1 MIPEKIM
8 TKKKKTVF
16 VTFSSK
22 YLKTQT
28 SPTYQDFVS
37 VVKKTGFN
45 ILHEWYAKE
54 DGRTPEMIHSEAVE
68 AIREADCLIAEA
80 SIDSIGVGQ
89 QITYA
94 LQKKKPV
101 ILCMKKSRAQ
111 KNNLTFL
118 KGTKSK
124 KIQFAYYADLADL
137 AEQLEQIF
145 NEVEQPTSEKF
156 NFIATS
162 KLKAIISEESQKQQ
176 ISQSELLRNIVE
188 EWVEKNQLT

>member
-1 MIPEKIM
+1 MA
-8 TKKKKTVF
+8 KKKKTVF

-28 SPTYQDFVS
+28 NPSYQGFVS
-37 VVKKTGFN
+37 VIKNTGYT
-45 ILHEWYAKE
+45 ILHEWFNKE
-54 DGRTPEMIHSEAVE
+54 DGRSAERVHSEALE
-68 AIREADCLIAEA
+68 AIRKADYLIAEA

-101 ILCMKKSRAQ
+101 ILCIKKSRAQ

-118 KGTKSK
+118 KGTKSG
-124 KIQFAYYADLADL
+124 KIEFIYYKSLDDL

-145 NEVEQPTSEKF
+145 NETEKPTLEKF

-162 KLKAIISEESQKQQ
+162 KLKSIIAEESRKRQ

-188 EWVEKNQLT
+188 EWAKHNNND

>member
-1 MIPEKIM
+1 MA
-8 TKKKKTVF
+8 KKKKTAF

-28 SPTYQDFVS
+28 SPSYQDFIS
-37 VVKKTGFN
+37 VIKSTGFT
-45 ILHEWYAKE
+45 ILHEWFNKE
-54 DGRTPEMIHSEAVE
+54 DGRSAETVHSEALE
-68 AIREADCLIAEA
+68 AIRKADYLIAET

-101 ILCMKKSRAQ
+101 ILCIKKSRAQ

-118 KGTKSK
+118 KGTKSG
-124 KIQFAYYADLADL
+124 KIEFIYYKGLDDLTA
-137 AEQLEQIF
+137 QLEQIF
-145 NEVEQPTSEKF
+145 NDIEKPTLEKF

-162 KLKAIISEESQKQQ
+162 KLKSIISEESKRQQ
-176 ISQSELLRNIVE
+176 ISQSELLRNIIND
-188 EWVEKNQLT
+188 WVKKNEL